1 MTYYYLIA
9 QLPSLN
15 YNQPAPMSSAD
26 FRALCREH
34 LSGADFALLERCALG
49 FPAATADADAGS
61 PVLSSPFVNG
71 WLRHEHSLA
80 LGLARE
86 RAVRLGRDVSKSA
99 FNTADGGF
107 EIDSLVKAALAI
119 GNPLEAEL
127 FLDKAR
133 WDTAEA
139 LQKAA
144 YFGVN
149 AVFAYMLKLLLIERR
164 SSFMPKAGF
173 AEYRTLYASIME
185 NAPSAGAAG
194 GQ

>member
-15 YNQPAPMSSAD
+15 YNQPAPISSAD

-61 PVLSSPFVNG
+61 PFVKG
-71 WLRHEHSLA
+71 WLRHERSLA

-86 RAVRLGRDVSKSA
+86 RSVRLGRDVSKSA

>member
-1 MTYYYLIA
+1 VTYYYLIA

-15 YNQPAPMSSAD
+15 YNQPAPISSAD
-26 FRALCREH
+26 FRELCRQH
-34 LSGADFALLERCALG
+34 LSGSDFALLERCVLG
-49 FPAATADADAGS
+49 FSAATTDAATG
-61 PVLSSPFVNG
+61 SPFVKE
-71 WLRHEHSLA
+71 WHRRERSLA
-80 LGLARE
+80 LSMARE
-86 RAVRLGRDVSKSA
+86 RAVRLGRDVSRSA
-99 FNTADGGF
+99 PNAAEAGF
-107 EIDSLVKAALAI
+107 EIDSLVKAALAM

-133 WDTAEA
+133 WDAAEA
-139 LQKAA
+139 LRKSA

-164 SSFMPKAGF
+164 ASFMPKEGF